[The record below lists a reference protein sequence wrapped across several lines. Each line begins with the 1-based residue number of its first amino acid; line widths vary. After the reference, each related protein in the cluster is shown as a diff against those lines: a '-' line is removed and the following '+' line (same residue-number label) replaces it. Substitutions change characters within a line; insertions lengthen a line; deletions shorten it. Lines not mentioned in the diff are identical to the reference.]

1 MAWQELGLGGGFCL
15 VHDVFVCLV
24 IEPKNPLP
32 SFVEVFGLNGSKV
45 VKSSAPITWNGLLV
59 LIVSN

>member
-1 MAWQELGLGGGFCL
+1 VAWQELGLGGGLCL

-24 IEPKNPLP
+24 IEPKKPIAIICR
-32 SFVEVFGLNGSKV
+32 SVWVEWQQGV
-45 VKSSAPITWNGLLV
+45 APITWNGLLV